1 MVLFFPIQQELDC
14 ISDSGLI
21 LGKITFDTAKDAYLF
36 KPDTQSVALSALE
49 KAAIETKISKL
60 NSGSSLVDMQD
71 DD

>member
-1 MVLFFPIQQELDC
+1 MVMFFPIQQELDC

-21 LGKITFDTAKDAYLF
+21 LGKITFDTVKGAYFFLADNEAVVLSGSEQSAIDAKVN
-36 KPDTQSVALSALE
+36 T
-49 KAAIETKISKL
+49 L

>member
-1 MVLFFPIQQELDC
+1 MVMFFPIQQELDC

-21 LGKITFDTAKDAYLF
+21 LGKITFDTVKGAYFFQADNEAVVLSDSEQSAIDAKVS
-36 KPDTQSVALSALE
+36 T
-49 KAAIETKISKL
+49 L

>member
-21 LGKITFDTAKDAYLF
+21 LGKITFDTAKGAYFFQVDNESVVLS
-36 KPDTQSVALSALE
+36 DSEQSTIDE
-49 KAAIETKISKL
+49 KVSTL